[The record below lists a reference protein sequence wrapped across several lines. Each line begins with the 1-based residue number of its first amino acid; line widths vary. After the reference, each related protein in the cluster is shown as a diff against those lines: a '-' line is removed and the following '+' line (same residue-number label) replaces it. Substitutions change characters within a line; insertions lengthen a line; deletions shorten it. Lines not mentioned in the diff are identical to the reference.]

1 MRESR
6 RHPTRDGVRI
16 QRMGDELAS
25 GFRRTSGAGLG
36 RLREDTDRGSAKT
49 RMRLL
54 QAAATLVGVEERGS
68 R

>member
-1 MRESR
+1 
-6 RHPTRDGVRI
+6 
-16 QRMGDELAS
+16 MGDELAS

-49 RMRLL
+49 RMRLI